1 MEIICLLGLNFIK
14 KGKNMFAINWLFDK
28 LGYMPK
34 IKVEVG
40 ALAAWPFPA
49 GSEDFEPRPEKKM
62 IVPKATTRKPR
73 ATKKPAVV
81 AKTAR
86 TKKSK

>member
-1 MEIICLLGLNFIK
+1 
-14 KGKNMFAINWLFDK
+14 MFAINWLFDK

-40 ALAAWPFPA
+40 ALAAWPFPV
-49 GSEDFEPRPEKKM
+49 ETEKSK
-62 IVPKATTRKPR
+62 IQG
-73 ATKKPAVV
+73 KKPAVKKTRALPSKATL

-86 TKKSK
+86 TKSK

>member
-1 MEIICLLGLNFIK
+1 
-14 KGKNMFAINWLFDK
+14 MFAINWLFDK

-40 ALAAWPFPA
+40 ALAAWPFPVV
-49 GSEDFEPRPEKKM
+49 SEDFEPRSEKKR